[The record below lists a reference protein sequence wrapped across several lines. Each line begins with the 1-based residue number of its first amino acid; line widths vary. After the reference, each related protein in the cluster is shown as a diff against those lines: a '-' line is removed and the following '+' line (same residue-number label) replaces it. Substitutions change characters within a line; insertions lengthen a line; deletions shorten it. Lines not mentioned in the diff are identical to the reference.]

1 MFVDTL
7 SFELKVEDKYNF
19 DLDTIN
25 VYVMDIPEPL
35 VVITSSSSAQENIG
49 AAKISLG
56 VSAKSGKKPLFMHLL
71 EIAQHWEMVKII
83 QTLMRQFLFQL
94 ENQELH
100 FH

>member
-1 MFVDTL
+1 MASASGEKTTSKSRKQAVINLKTTSLFVDTL

-56 VSAKSGKKPLFMHLL
+56 VSPKSGKNLYLC
-71 EIAQHWEMVKII
+71 IY
-83 QTLMRQFLFQL
+83 
-94 ENQELH
+94 
-100 FH
+100 